1 MTYFTD
7 ESKEPI
13 GRELTVL
20 DYIEK
25 FPNSNHNSLM
35 KQVVINDKLMAKK
48 TFEKTIHSLI
58 EKGIVKSFK
67 SKNMKIYVR
76 IDDFKEN
83 YDITLEKATGTMF
96 RFLEHEIKRIEN
108 SYKSMSIE
116 EKVFNIAYHFRNVL
130 QTDSGFTIL
139 DSMKNRD
146 DTLYVDEHQKN
157 QQFIARLLSI
167 VKNDKDFLTV
177 YPVVMNSIGIFPP
190 QDYKGLEQERKE
202 MVEEQNKQNS

>member
-96 RFLEHEIKRIEN
+96 RFLEHEIKRIETVKEDLE
-108 SYKSMSIE
+108 SYSDK
-116 EKVFNIAYHFRNVL
+116 K
-130 QTDSGFTIL
+130 
-139 DSMKNRD
+139 
-146 DTLYVDEHQKN
+146 TL
-157 QQFIARLLSI
+157 S
-167 VKNDKDFLTV
+167 
-177 YPVVMNSIGIFPP
+177 
-190 QDYKGLEQERKE
+190 
-202 MVEEQNKQNS
+202 